1 MDLLFTMFP
10 RILEF
15 ATIPLANPV
24 RFVVV
29 VVVVVVINF
38 MLLEVLRMKN
48 ELVKFYLKGYQV
60 IIANYL

>member
-1 MDLLFTMFP
+1 MYLLFTMFP

-24 RFVVV
+24 RRRSSS
-29 VVVVVVINF
+29 NF

>member
-1 MDLLFTMFP
+1 MYLLFTMFP

-24 RFVVV
+24 RRSSSS
-29 VVVVVVINF
+29 NF
-38 MLLEVLRMKN
+38 MLLEVLRTKN

>member
-1 MDLLFTMFP
+1 MYLLFTMFP

-24 RFVVV
+24 LRSSSS
-29 VVVVVVINF
+29 NF
-38 MLLEVLRMKN
+38 MLLEVLRTKN

>member
-1 MDLLFTMFP
+1 MYLLFTMFS

-15 ATIPLANPV
+15 ATIPLANPLANPV
-24 RFVVV
+24 RRRSSS
-29 VVVVVVINF
+29 NF

>member
-1 MDLLFTMFP
+1 MYLLFTMFP

-24 RFVVV
+24 RRRSSG
-29 VVVVVVINF
+29 NF